1 VGSLRPLQ
9 QNDCGDLKFFMV
21 RNFHLKFLVITIAA
35 FFPSLGIAQTSEWQ
49 PAAADVSLGDV
60 ARSLRTKKTPDPAPQ
75 TVIDNDSLSK
85 VVEDAE
91 SQRQSGKPVFSVDSA
106 RNQFQM
112 SSPDGSC
119 SLSFS
124 AEAASLVSTPY
135 VTQDLPDI
143 ELAKL
148 DGPATIHGKTLQVS
162 VYNGSSWNV
171 KEITVGLTIVR
182 HDAPA
187 PAASYYGSAKLIPA
201 SAGDNVSDSPGQ
213 NSEQSQKRPDSTV
226 LYHLKGWAASQ
237 ATTLFEENI
246 DLPLDAGQEWHWAIV
261 QARGTPPKPDATQ
274 ASTIAVTPATPDVS
288 PAAAAAAPEATGHQ

>member
-1 VGSLRPLQ
+1 MGERIEVLSHS
-9 QNDCGDLKFFMV
+9 MS
-21 RNFHLKFLVITIAA
+21 RNFHWLVVALTVGMLS
-35 FFPSLGIAQTSEWQ
+35 SLPELATAQTTEWQ
-49 PAAADVSLGDV
+49 PDTGTVALGDV
-60 ARSLRTKKTPDPAPQ
+60 ARSLRNKKTPDPAPQ
-75 TVIDNDSLSK
+75 TVIDNDNLSK
-85 VVEDAE
+85 VMEDAD

-135 VTQDLPDI
+135 VTQDLPDS

-162 VYNGSSWNV
+162 VYNGSLWNV

-182 HDAPA
+182 HDTPA
-187 PAASYYGSAKLIPA
+187 TASYYGTAKLLPA
-201 SAGDNVSDSPGQ
+201 SVGENPSENAEL
-213 NSEQSQKRPDSTV
+213 NSGQSQKRPDSTV

-237 ATTLFEENI
+237 ATTVFEENI

-261 QARGTPPKPDATQ
+261 QARGTPPKPDAIP
-274 ASTIAVTPATPDVS
+274 ASAPVSTLPLTPAAPDASPAPTAVTP
-288 PAAAAAAPEATGHQ
+288 EALTHQ

>member
-1 VGSLRPLQ
+1 
-9 QNDCGDLKFFMV
+9 MV
-21 RNFHLKFLVITIAA
+21 RNFHLKFLVVTIMA
-35 FFPSLGIAQTSEWQ
+35 FFPLLNAAQTSEWQ
-49 PAAADVSLGDV
+49 PAAANVSLGDV
-60 ARSLRTKKTPDPAPQ
+60 ARTLRTKKTPDPAPQ
-75 TVIDNDSLSK
+75 SVIDNDNLSK

-106 RNQFQM
+106 RNQFQL

-162 VYNGSSWNV
+162 VYNGSLWNV

-182 HDAPA
+182 RDAPV
-187 PAASYYGSAKLIPA
+187 PTASYYGAAKLIPA
-201 SAGDNVSDSPGQ
+201 SAGDSASDIAAQ
-213 NSEQSQKRPDSTV
+213 TSEQSQKRPDSTV

-237 ATTLFEENI
+237 ATTTFEENI

-261 QARGTPPKPDATQ
+261 QARGTPPKPDAAPVPTTP
-274 ASTIAVTPATPDVS
+274 ASTTAASPATLDVS
-288 PAAAAAAPEATGHQ
+288 PAPVPAVPEAPNHQ

>member
-1 VGSLRPLQ
+1 
-9 QNDCGDLKFFMV
+9 MV
-21 RNFHLKFLVITIAA
+21 RNLHLKFMVVTIAA
-35 FFPSLGIAQTSEWQ
+35 FFPLLGAAQTSEWQ

-75 TVIDNDSLSK
+75 TVIDNDNLSK

-135 VTQDLPDI
+135 ITQDLPDI

-182 HDAPA
+182 RDAPV
-187 PAASYYGSAKLIPA
+187 PTASYYWIAKLIPA
-201 SAGDNVSDSPGQ
+201 SAGDSASDIAAQTP
-213 NSEQSQKRPDSTV
+213 EQSQRRPDSTV

-237 ATTLFEENI
+237 ATTVFEENI

-261 QARGTPPKPDATQ
+261 QARGTPPKTDAIPPSTPPSNIAAAP
-274 ASTIAVTPATPDVS
+274 ASPDVS
-288 PAAAAAAPEATGHQ
+288 LAPKAAAPEAATHQ

>member
-1 VGSLRPLQ
+1 MCRY
-9 QNDCGDLKFFMV
+9 
-21 RNFHLKFLVITIAA
+21 FHLTFAILLIGAFVPGIAA
-35 FFPSLGIAQTSEWQ
+35 AQTTEWQ
-49 PAAADVSLGDV
+49 PDTGTVALGDV
-60 ARSLRTKKTPDPAPQ
+60 ARSLRNKKAPDPAPQ
-75 TVIDNDSLSK
+75 SVIDNDNLSK
-85 VVEDAE
+85 VMEDAD

-135 VTQDLPDI
+135 ITQDLPDS

-148 DGPATIHGKTLQVS
+148 DGPAVVHGKTLQIS

-182 HDAPA
+182 HDTPV
-187 PAASYYGSAKLIPA
+187 PTASYYGTAKLIPA
-201 SAGDNVSDSPGQ
+201 SAGDGPTENAEQ
-213 NSEQSQKRPDSTV
+213 NSETTEKRPDSTV

-237 ATTLFEENI
+237 ATTVFEENI
-246 DLPLDAGQEWHWAIV
+246 EIPLDAGQEWHWAIV
-261 QARGTPPKPDATQ
+261 QARGTPAKADPIP
-274 ASTIAVTPATPDVS
+274 ASIVAGNPAS
-288 PAAAAAAPEATGHQ
+288 PAGSPAPVTAAPETANRQ